1 MERYNSSIR
10 ISDTQE
16 TKLSSTL
23 CELALTYREEE
34 VERLAKER
42 KHTRR
47 EECRHREEDR
57 RRKCWELHD
66 PMGIGGKVFISLRP
80 DPNPIRFDPIDVHC
94 YARINMKTK
103 GD

>member
-10 ISDTQE
+10 NSDTQE

-34 VERLAKER
+34 VERLEKER

-66 PMGIGGKVFISLRP
+66 PMGIGGKVFYFAETRP
-80 DPNPIRFDPIDVHC
+80 DPTRLQSDSTRSMFIVMLELI
-94 YARINMKTK
+94 
-103 GD
+103 